1 MAFMPLTWQSWKWQL
16 SLRTML
22 IQYDSAIQKQTKLT
36 QWLSAQRSEGQLVDS
51 LVPANK
57 ERNKPENSPNLL
69 LSSVWGTKRTKKCLD
84 MEASVICIVSVEQSC
99 QDKLGTNSI
108 QKYPGPFPPQSCNS
122 GGRQHN
128 PRQVCLLCFWQGS
141 FDPQPGRTE
150 SSREMRRFQ
159 SIARRHCLAWIG
171 TSWSQ

>member
-108 QKYPGPFPPQSCNS
+108 QKYPGHFLHRAVTLVAGSITPGKSASSAS
-122 GGRQHN
+122 GREVLIHSQAGLSHPEKCEDFN
-128 PRQVCLLCFWQGS
+128 LLQ
-141 FDPQPGRTE
+141 DV
-150 SSREMRRFQ
+150 
-159 SIARRHCLAWIG
+159 IV
-171 TSWSQ
+171 